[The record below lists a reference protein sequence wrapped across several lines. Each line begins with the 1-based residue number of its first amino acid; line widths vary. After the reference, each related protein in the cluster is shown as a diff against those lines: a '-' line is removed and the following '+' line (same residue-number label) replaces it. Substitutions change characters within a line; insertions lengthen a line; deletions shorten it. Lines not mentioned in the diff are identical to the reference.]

1 MDSTSQC
8 RILQCSKCQG
18 DREFFCK
25 GCPCDLCSKCKEN
38 HFKDLKSI
46 DHNIVIYREK
56 YEITRQKESCV
67 NHPSSVLK
75 MFCEPCELPVCYNC
89 TDHRRHRRL
98 HLITAS
104 NKKQQKHRRII
115 ETIRIETYF
124 YRPVLLMEIKDDINI
139 CHNKLS
145 VYHLAI
151 QTKADKLK
159 CLIDKMLQNFDLKHS
174 CFKQKIRMNRY
185 RINTELYERKYE
197 ESSVK
202 PIQFLIMTKKTYFQ
216 KIKKSPILLFHTSKL
231 SMNKYFI
238 VKDVIKLLGVI
249 QIEEGEIRHI
259 QNDRLL
265 KMVSPPELHQ
275 SITVPNIYSCDHISS
290 IASDRYWI
298 NYKENLIL
306 ISPEQNNASHKTYL
320 CSGFSGGIHTVNR
333 ENELIYVD
341 NMYNIRKL
349 SMDMENPTTLIETT
363 DSSWRPRCVYWSPSS
378 GDLLVAIY
386 KIGTMTGK
394 VKRYNQTG
402 QMTQIMQHDN
412 NGEILFKK
420 PRYITENTNGDIV
433 VSDYGAVVVT
443 QREGKHHRF
452 SYTGHRSK
460 LDPRGICTDIFS
472 HILLCDESTATVQ
485 MIDKNGKFLLY
496 LLNKLSGIYTPRSLY
511 YDFYSHRLWVGS
523 YYNKNVCVYRY
534 IEIKPIL
541 SKVLD

>member
-25 GCPCDLCSKCKEN
+25 WCPCDLCSKCKED
-38 HFKDLKSI
+38 HFKDLESI
-46 DHNIVIYREK
+46 DHKIVIYRQQ
-56 YEITRQKESCV
+56 YEITRKKESCV
-67 NHPSSVLK
+67 NHPRSVLK
-75 MFCEPCELPVCYNC
+75 MFCEHCELPVCYNC

-98 HLITAS
+98 NLITAS

-115 ETIRIETYF
+115 ETIRSETYF
-124 YRPVLLMEIKDDINI
+124 YRPGLLMEIKADINI
-139 CHNKLS
+139 CQSKLS
-145 VYHLAI
+145 VHHLAM
-151 QTKADKLK
+151 QTKADRLK
-159 CLIDKMLQNFDLKHS
+159 YFIDKMLQNFDLKHS
-174 CFKQKIRMNRY
+174 CFKQKIKMSRH
-185 RINTELYERKYE
+185 RINTEKYERKYE

-202 PIQFLIMTKKTYFQ
+202 PIQFLLTTKTTHFQ
-216 KIKKSPILLFHTSKL
+216 KMQNSPILSFHTSKL
-231 SMNKYFI
+231 SMIKSFI

-259 QNDRLL
+259 RSECLL
-265 KMVSPPELHQ
+265 KMVSPPELHR
-275 SITVPNIYSCDHISS
+275 SISVPSINSCDHISCVG
-290 IASDRYWI
+290 SDRFWI
-298 NYKENLIL
+298 NCRKNLIL
-306 ISPEQNNASHKTYL
+306 ISLEQNNLSRKTYL

-333 ENELIYVD
+333 ESELIYID

-349 SMDMENPTTLIETT
+349 SIDMKNITTLIETT
-363 DSSWRPRCVYWSPSS
+363 DSSCRPRCVYWSSSS

-394 VKRYNQTG
+394 VERYNQTG
-402 QMTQIMQHDN
+402 QLTQIMQHDN
-412 NGEILFKK
+412 NGERLYRK

-443 QREGKHHRF
+443 QREGRHRF
-452 SYTGHRSK
+452 SYTGHQSK
-460 LDPRGICTDIFS
+460 LQPRGICTDIFS
-472 HILLCDESTATVQ
+472 HILLCDERTETVQ

-496 LLNKLSGIYTPRSLY
+496 LLNKLSGIYTPRSLC

-541 SKVLD
+541 

>member
-25 GCPCDLCSKCKEN
+25 WCPCDLCSKCKEN

-46 DHNIVIYREK
+46 DHKIVIYREK
-56 YEITRQKESCV
+56 YEKNRKNESCV

-75 MFCEPCELPVCYNC
+75 MFCEPCELPVCYKC

-104 NKKQQKHRRII
+104 NNKQQKHRRTI
-115 ETIRIETYF
+115 ETIKSETFF
-124 YRPVLLMEIKDDINI
+124 YRPGLLMEIKADINI
-139 CHNKLS
+139 CHNKLF
-145 VYHLAI
+145 VHHLAM
-151 QTKADKLK
+151 QTKADRLK
-159 CLIDKMLQNFDLKHS
+159 HFIDKMLQNFDLKHS
-174 CFKQKIRMNRY
+174 CFKQKIKMNRH
-185 RINTELYERKYE
+185 RINTEIYERKYE

-202 PIQFLIMTKKTYFQ
+202 PIQFLIMTKKTNFQ
-216 KIKKSPILLFHTSKL
+216 KIKKSPIVLFHTGKL
-231 SMNKYFI
+231 SMTKHFI
-238 VKDVIKLLGVI
+238 MKDVIELLGVI

-259 QNDRLL
+259 QSDRLL
-265 KMVSPPELHQ
+265 KMVSPPELHR
-275 SITVPNIYSCDHISS
+275 SIMVPNIDSCDHISS
-290 IASDRYWI
+290 VASDRYWI
-298 NYKENLIL
+298 NNKENLIL

-333 ENELIYVD
+333 ESELIYID
-341 NMYNIRKL
+341 NMYNISKL
-349 SMDMENPTTLIETT
+349 SIDMEKITTLIETT
-363 DSSWRPRCVYWSPSS
+363 DSSWRPRCVYWSSSS

-394 VKRYNQTG
+394 VKRYNQIG
-402 QMTQIMQHDN
+402 QLTQIMQHDN
-412 NGEILFKK
+412 NGDILFRK

-443 QREGKHHRF
+443 QRDGRHHF
-452 SYTGHRSK
+452 SYTGHQSK

-472 HILLCDESTATVQ
+472 RILLCDEKTATVQ

-511 YDFYSHRLWVGS
+511 YDFYSHCLWVGS
-523 YYNKNVCVYRY
+523 YYNKSVCVYRY
-534 IEIKPIL
+534 IEKKPIL
-541 SKVLD
+541 SKLLD